1 MIFDTCTCKQNKS
14 SSAKNGNKSA
24 VVYRNVWWQGD
35 LIACWSCLKIFS
47 YLLLSILKEIIKG
60 EAYWRSFPRF
70 IITSYIILSFFF
82 LNNFLSCVNIN
93 DLNMS
98 LNYAEWNDLGLQ
110 NKPVLLS
117 LCSFKYCW
125 SKTLSETETKNSFSY
140 FDSSTCYIKFS
151 WNNFCVFY
159 SVRETFIMF
168 WKLQLNLYFTGQH
181 KSQNVHVTSI
191 ISHLAFE

>member
-1 MIFDTCTCKQNKS
+1 MTRRLDCLLVLFKNIF
-14 SSAKNGNKSA
+14 
-24 VVYRNVWWQGD
+24 
-35 LIACWSCLKIFS
+35 
-47 YLLLSILKEIIKG
+47 LSVIIYIKG
-60 EAYWRSFPRF
+60 NHKGWSLLKKLSSVYN
-70 IITSYIILSFFF
+70 YIVYHTYFKKKK
-82 LNNFLSCVNIN
+82 NNFLSCVNIT